1 MVCSLRILVSSD
13 NMGGELMSLL
23 KFVSYTAVLTFC
35 HVGTC
40 CDEKQNLG
48 HAQSCSLVNKVN

>member
-1 MVCSLRILVSSD
+1 MSSD
-13 NMGGELMSLL
+13 NMGGGVNEN

-48 HAQSCSLVNKVN
+48 HALSCSLVNKVN